1 MSNISSDNLHHF
13 TRSFETLESIL
24 IHGFYPHITEEDV
37 SFILKNFQNP
47 KIGYPIVCFCDLP
60 SSLLNDHTKLYGNYG
75 VSLSKHWGII
85 KGINPV
91 MYVTDKDAQIMEY
104 YRKLQ
109 EVIINQ
115 KFINFIA
122 RNNNQYGK
130 EAENIMKDFF
140 YTVLSMSAYMKVY
153 EDKKSKKRF
162 YDEREWRYL
171 YIDKSLELI
180 YQIYFS
186 DEKNFDMNERNEIL
200 KKSPLLFE
208 INDLQNIFLSS
219 EEEKIQLIDSLVKC
233 KKYKNEK
240 DRLNRIITI
249 IGKN

>member
-1 MSNISSDNLHHF
+1 
-13 TRSFETLESIL
+13 
-24 IHGFYPHITEEDV
+24 
-37 SFILKNFQNP
+37 
-47 KIGYPIVCFCDLP
+47 
-60 SSLLNDHTKLYGNYG
+60 
-75 VSLSKHWGII
+75 
-85 KGINPV
+85 
-91 MYVTDKDAQIMEY
+91 MYVTDSDAQVMRY
-104 YRKLQ
+104 YRKIQ

-115 KFINFIA
+115 KSLNFIDQ
-122 RNNNQYGK
+122 NNNQYG
-130 EAENIMKDFF
+130 NIVEDFF
-140 YTVLSMSAYMKVY
+140 YNVLSMSAYMKSY